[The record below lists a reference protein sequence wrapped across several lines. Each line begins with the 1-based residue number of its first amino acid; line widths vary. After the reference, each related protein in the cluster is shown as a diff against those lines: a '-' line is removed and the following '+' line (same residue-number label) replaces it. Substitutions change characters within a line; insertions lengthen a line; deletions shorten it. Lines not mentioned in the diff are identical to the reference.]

1 MVNQKQAVTNAVLA
15 VFPDYQL
22 GGETSLADIL
32 TSDAKSQIKSIIVNG
47 FMSGKIEMS
56 EEGKAKYF
64 SNPTELSKYVVGL
77 INNWVRKNPE
87 FNGGNGYTVKNPGS
101 RKGAGDETLKALRQ
115 LLKVTTDDQVKQ
127 EIQAEID
134 SRLESLKPKVEINL
148 AALPEHLRYLVK

>member
-1 MVNQKQAVTNAVLA
+1 MVNQKQAVTNAVLS

-22 GGETSLADIL
+22 GGEVTLQEIL
-32 TSDAKSQIKSIIVNG
+32 TSDAKSQIKTIICEG

-56 EEGKAKYF
+56 DEGKAKYF

-77 INNWVRKNPE
+77 VNNWVRKNPE
-87 FNGGNGYTVKNPGS
+87 FNSGNGYVTKNPGS

-115 LLKVTTDDQVKQ
+115 LLKVTTDNQVKQ

-148 AALPEHLRYLVK
+148 DALPAHLRHLVK

>member
-1 MVNQKQAVTNAVLA
+1 MVNQKQAVTNAVLT
-15 VFPDYQL
+15 VFPDFQL
-22 GGETSLADIL
+22 GGETSLAEIL
-32 TSDAKSQIKSIIVNG
+32 TDTAKKEIKSIIVNG

-64 SNPTELSKYVVGL
+64 SNQSELSKYVVGL

-115 LLKVTTDDQVKQ
+115 LLKVTTDAQVKS
-127 EIQAEID
+127 EIESAISE
-134 SRLESLKPKVEINL
+134 RLNDIKPKVEINL
-148 AALPEHLRYLVK
+148 AALPEHLRYLVG